1 MADKII
7 EWVGLAC
14 IVAITISLCWFVF
27 TTGKAIKR
35 MDQ

>member
-1 MADKII
+1 MADKIF

-27 TTGKAIKR
+27 SIGGAIKR